1 MSEAVA
7 PRARVVAAPVEK
19 ARKRGGR
26 KPSHLVVHVILII
39 GAVIMVVPFFWEIST
54 SLKTY
59 AESASVPPTA
69 LPATPIWSNFAD
81 VFATL
86 PFAAQF
92 LNTVVMTVLRTVAQV
107 LFCSAAGYAFARLQF
122 PGRNVVFVLFL
133 SVLMIPSQLFLL
145 SQFEIMQHLG
155 LLNTVIALALPGMFS
170 AFGTFLMRQFF
181 LTLPAELDD
190 AARLDGCNPFQ
201 VWWRVMLPLAKNGM
215 LALGILTAIWSW
227 NDLLWPLVVNND
239 PEQMTLS
246 AGLATLQGQ
255 FLTNY
260 PVLMAGSFLASIP
273 MIVLFVV
280 FQKNMLEGIA
290 SGAVKG

>member
-7 PRARVVAAPVEK
+7 TRAARPVK
-19 ARKRGGR
+19 GGR
-26 KPSHLVVHVILII
+26 RGSHVVVHVVLIL
-39 GAVIMVVPFFWEIST
+39 GALVMVVPFFWEIST
-54 SLKTY
+54 SLKSY
-59 AESASVPPTA
+59 AESASIPPTP
-69 LPATPIWSNFAD
+69 LPSSPVWKNYAD
-81 VFATL
+81 VFGTL
-86 PFAAQF
+86 PFGAQF
-92 LNTVVMTVLRTVAQV
+92 LNTVIMTLLRTVGQV

-122 PGRNVVFVLFL
+122 PGRNVIFILFL

-145 SQFEIMQHLG
+145 SQFEIMQRLG
-155 LLNTVIALALPGMFS
+155 LLNTVAALALPGIFS

-181 LTLPAELDD
+181 LQLPAELDD

-280 FQKNMLEGIA
+280 FQRNMLEGIA
-290 SGAVKG
+290 SSGIKG

>member
-1 MSEAVA
+1 MSEAVVR
-7 PRARVVAAPVEK
+7 PRVAK
-19 ARKRGGR
+19 ATKAASPGGR
-26 KPSHLVVHVILII
+26 RGSHAGVHVVLIL
-39 GAVIMVVPFFWEIST
+39 GALVMIVPFFWEIST
-54 SLKTY
+54 SLKSY
-59 AESASVPPTA
+59 AESASIPPTP
-69 LPATPIWSNFAD
+69 LPSSPVWKNYAD
-81 VFATL
+81 VFGTL
-86 PFAAQF
+86 PFGAQF
-92 LNTVVMTVLRTVAQV
+92 LNTVIMTLLRTVGQV

-122 PGRNVVFVLFL
+122 PGRNVIFILFL

-145 SQFEIMQHLG
+145 SQFEIMQRLG
-155 LLNTVIALALPGMFS
+155 LLNTVAALALPGIFS

-181 LTLPAELDD
+181 LQLPAELDD

-280 FQKNMLEGIA
+280 FQRNMLEGIA
-290 SGAVKG
+290 SSGIKG

>member
-1 MSEAVA
+1 MSEAVV
-7 PRARVVAAPVEK
+7 PRTGALAASGERVAK
-19 ARKRGGR
+19 KRR
-26 KPSHLVVHVILII
+26 RRPSHLVVHVILIA
-39 GAVIMVVPFFWEIST
+39 GALLMVVPFFWEIST

-59 AESASVPPTA
+59 AESSSVPPTA
-69 LPATPIWSNFAD
+69 LPATPIWSNFSD
-81 VFATL
+81 VFGTL

-92 LNTVVMTVLRTVAQV
+92 TNTVVMTVLRTVSQV
-107 LFCSAAGYAFARLQF
+107 LFCAAAGYAFARLQF
-122 PGRNVVFVLFL
+122 PGRNVIFVLFL

-181 LTLPAELDD
+181 LTLPEELDD

-280 FQKNMLEGIA
+280 FQRNMLEGIA